1 MWSKNIYVIRI
12 GCFTEV
18 DTMKKFVITLIAATV
33 LLISVAHAGTV
44 STAAAN
50 LQQKSSYKATNANEN
65 SVINPTST
73 INSGAAN
80 KNKDNSVHQAGAIST
95 QIVILEPTA
104 RVLKL
109 HIGDQL
115 TGHARLIR
123 ADTGAGLP
131 GATIGAQGSLDGKTW
146 MNLPPQYCLTTNGKG
161 EVSYTGTIPD
171 PRTYL
176 PTVQLP
182 LTGYVKVI
190 YAGDGTYGGSESV
203 VYEATLL
210 P

>member
-1 MWSKNIYVIRI
+1 MCSKNIYAIRI
-12 GCFTEV
+12 GCYTEV
-18 DTMKKFVITLIAATV
+18 DTMKKFVITLIAASV
-33 LLISVAHAGTV
+33 LLISASQLGIVN
-44 STAAAN
+44 TAASN
-50 LQQKSSYKATNANEN
+50 LQQKSPYKAINANEN
-65 SVINPTST
+65 SVINPTT
-73 INSGAAN
+73 ITKNGAAYG
-80 KNKDNSVHQAGAIST
+80 NKDDSVYRAGAIST
-95 QIVILEPTA
+95 QIVVLEPTA

-115 TGHARLIR
+115 TGYARLIR
-123 ADTGAGLP
+123 TDNGAGIP
-131 GATIGAQGSLDGKTW
+131 GAIIGAQGSLDGKTW
-146 MNLPPQYCLTTNGKG
+146 MNLPPQYCVTTNGKG

-190 YAGDGTYGGSESV
+190 YAGDSTYGGSESV